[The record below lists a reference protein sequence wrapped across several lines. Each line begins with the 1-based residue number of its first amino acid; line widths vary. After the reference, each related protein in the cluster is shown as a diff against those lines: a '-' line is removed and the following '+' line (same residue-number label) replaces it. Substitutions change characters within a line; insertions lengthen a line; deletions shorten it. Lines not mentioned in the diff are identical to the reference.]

1 MEKTKYLVIAM
12 TITMACLAGGKSR
25 QSNDIGNMIVV
36 AETDSFEILQQVV
49 DSAKDEFDI
58 SEVAIWMRNKV
69 TGAKTRLFQTVR
81 PDWHCW
87 YISDGNEFVPI
98 PIDSIYAASRVYIY
112 NENPLQ
118 LIVEGCPDCRNEF
131 SYFVDIASRKAWWV
145 PANSGYLGGTEEDYM
160 VFRSYRYVSDPDIA
174 GRYTFLQVFNDKGVM
189 VDSLNLEHV
198 KLEAERNYNEADD

>member
-12 TITMACLAGGKSR
+12 TITMAFLAGCKSR

-81 PDWHCW
+81 PDWH
-87 YISDGNEFVPI
+87 
-98 PIDSIYAASRVYIY
+98 
-112 NENPLQ
+112 
-118 LIVEGCPDCRNEF
+118 
-131 SYFVDIASRKAWWV
+131 
-145 PANSGYLGGTEEDYM
+145 
-160 VFRSYRYVSDPDIA
+160 
-174 GRYTFLQVFNDKGVM
+174 
-189 VDSLNLEHV
+189 
-198 KLEAERNYNEADD
+198 